1 MLIPTWRGKQLAVN
15 DGGCRGDRYSGR
27 PMAAG
32 ISEILLRRAVSRNPP
47 VPLRA
52 SPDRVPDPIARIL
65 GLALL
70 AATADALPDSA
81 SALTN
86 SVYRLEVAGY
96 CSLVDE
102 RVAAGFRL
110 ERDRIVADQSL
121 DSAAIERSRMTA
133 WQMAHAEWQNR
144 GLGGFRNWCR
154 TEGAEAAAY
163 FRAIADAVDAGPLR

>member
-1 MLIPTWRGKQLAVN
+1 MLIPTWRGTGLAV
-15 DGGCRGDRYSGR
+15 DDGCRYDRGAGC

-32 ISEILLRRAVSRNPP
+32 ISEIVLRRAVSRNPP
-47 VPLRA
+47 DPLRA
-52 SPDRVPDPIARIL
+52 NPARTPDPIARIL
-65 GLALL
+65 VLALL
-70 AATADALPDSA
+70 AAAPAALPDSP
-81 SALTN
+81 SALTL

-102 RVAAGFRL
+102 GVAAGFRL
-110 ERDRIVADQSL
+110 ERDRIIAAESL
-121 DSAAIERSRMTA
+121 DSEDIERSRMTA

-163 FRAIADAVDAGPLR
+163 FRAIADAGDATPPR